1 MNMVYANL
9 GRCPK
14 CMRQSFIFMLGAWAA
29 ALVAASVTD
38 SPAPVIAA
46 ATLASGATVLWLA
59 HITAFALGAAGSAN
73 NSENKALERRIL
85 AGLASQ
91 QRRQFIA
98 SFAKVFVLGAAATAL
113 PVGSAFAQSHL
124 SDCLTCC
131 ASKLRAC
138 GSDGK
143 CNTLYQNCVSSC
155 NSRGETPAD
164 WNCW

>member
-9 GRCPK
+9 GRCRK

-38 SPAPVIAA
+38 SSTPVIAVA
-46 ATLASGATVLWLA
+46 ALASVATVLWLA

-73 NSENKALERRIL
+73 KSGNRALERNVS
-85 AGLASQ
+85 AGLVSQ

-113 PVGSAFAQSHL
+113 PLQSAFAQSHL

-131 ASKLRAC
+131 ASKLAAC
-138 GSDGK
+138 GSNGK
-143 CNTLYQNCVSSC
+143 CNTLYQNCVSNC
-155 NSRGETPAD
+155 NSQGESPAD
-164 WNCW
+164 WRCW